1 MRRLRKLSSLAG
13 IWLTAFMTLVAG
25 APHLHCVCPNG
36 RVKLYCLSFFSRTSC
51 CEGSCCAAVAQDETH
66 PQEQAACCCRAARH
80 DDGDAQRIQGTGC
93 KKTLIDAEAAGFT
106 VAARDAEQGLD
117 ASAWVALTE
126 HSALASIAP
135 TNAERIR
142 RNPYHPPPA
151 DLLSLL
157 QHFNI

>member
-51 CEGSCCAAVAQDETH
+51 CEGSCCPAVAQDEIH
-66 PQEQAACCCRAARH
+66 PQEQACCCRAARH
-80 DDGDAQRIQGTGC
+80 DDNRDLRIHGTGC
-93 KKTLIDAEAAGFT
+93 KKTLIAAEASGFT
-106 VAARDAEQGLD
+106 VAARDAGQELD
-117 ASAWVALTE
+117 ASACVAVTE
-126 HSALASIAP
+126 PPALASMSA

-142 RNPYHPPPA
+142 RNPYRPPPA
-151 DLLSLL
+151 DLLNLL